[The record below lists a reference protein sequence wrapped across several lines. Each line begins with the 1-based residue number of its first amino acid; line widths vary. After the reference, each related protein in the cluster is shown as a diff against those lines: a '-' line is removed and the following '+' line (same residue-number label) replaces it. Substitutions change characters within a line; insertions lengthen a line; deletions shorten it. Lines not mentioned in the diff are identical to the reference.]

1 MVVAMMLVAAP
12 APAQGILHLSVPANT
27 PGSTPIYVAGS
38 FNNWNPGDA
47 AFTLTKQAD
56 GSYAITLP
64 AAVKGKVEFKF
75 TLGSWDKV
83 EVDSS
88 GRDVPNRSFTF
99 PDTGT
104 ATYNGTVASW
114 RDGSPRPTPAHS
126 ARASVAVL
134 DTAFV
139 MPELGRTR
147 RVWIYLP
154 PGYATSDRR
163 YAVLYMHDG
172 QNVFDAAT
180 SFAGEWGVDETLDR
194 LRGLGDSGAIVV
206 AVDNGSSLHPLS
218 PSPSGRG
225 GTAGT
230 NTRMD
235 EYDPWVN
242 PKYGGGEGDK
252 YVDFLAHTL
261 KPYIDAHYRTQGDRA
276 HTGVAGS
283 SMGGLISLYAA
294 LKYPDVFG
302 RVGVFSPAFWVAPA
316 IFDYARHAHALPGT
330 RIYMVM
336 GGKEGDTP
344 DVYVRDARLMADT
357 LRAAGFDSGGSA
369 VISLVK
375 PDGTHSEGFW
385 QREFPAAYEW
395 LFQSSPLSRRERG
408 SGGEAAT
415 WTHGATCY
423 EVFVR
428 SFYDSNGD
436 GVGDL
441 NGLTQKLDYI
451 KGLGASCIWLMPIM
465 VSPSYHGYD
474 VADYYK
480 VEPAYGTNADF
491 KRLVAAAHARG
502 IAVLIDMVLNH
513 TSNENPW
520 FKAALTDTASP
531 YRSWYRFS
539 PTDLGRGPWGSPAWH
554 KSPVRDEY
562 YYGIF
567 WSGMPDLNYDT
578 PAVEQETEKIADYW
592 LRDMGVDGFRL
603 DAVPYLVEEGTCLMG
618 CPGTHMVLRAYSDH
632 LKSVKPDVYTVGE
645 VWSNIDAMLPYYP
658 DQLTSYFGFE
668 LADSL
673 VAAVRPHPLAP
684 SPSAPVS
691 PHPLAPSPF
700 GRGGTQNLLS
710 GFLRLQD
717 TLPPYRFSPFL
728 SNHDGTRVMTLLGN
742 DIARAKQ
749 AATLLLTLPGLP
761 FVYYGEEIGMTG
773 DKPDERLRTPMQWA
787 PRTGVG
793 FTTGKE
799 WEVPQGDSLT
809 RTVALEDRDPRSL
822 LNLYR
827 RLIHLRKANEALA
840 TGRLVPLS
848 TASSHVAAYLRKT
861 AGRAVVVVTNLSDSA
876 VAGVTIS
883 SADSVLPRGRYVVK
897 NLLGGRTAAALSV
910 GADGKIQGY
919 VPRSSLGPRESL
931 VLDLSFPFSK

>member
-1 MVVAMMLVAAP
+1 MTRGWNLHVSLVALAT
-12 APAQGILHLSVPANT
+12 ASATAQGTLHLSVPANT
-27 PGSTPIYVAGS
+27 PGSAPIYVAGS
-38 FNNWNPGDA
+38 FNNWNPGDP

-56 GSYAITLP
+56 GSYAITVP
-64 AAVKGKVEFKF
+64 VAVKGKVEFKF

-88 GRDVPNRSFTF
+88 GKDVPNRSFTF
-99 PDTGT
+99 PDTGI
-104 ATYNGTVASW
+104 ATYNGTVAAW
-114 RDGSPRPTPAHS
+114 REGSPRPTPAHS
-126 ARASVAVL
+126 ASASVAVL

-154 PGYATSDRR
+154 PGYATSARR

-194 LRGLGDSGAIVV
+194 MYQLHRVFQDTSPQAPSGGFEPPIVV
-206 AVDNGSSLHPLS
+206 AVDNG
-218 PSPSGRG
+218 
-225 GTAGT
+225 GTH
-230 NTRMD
+230 RMA

-242 PKYGGGEGDK
+242 AKYGGGEGDK

-261 KPYIDAHYRTQGDRA
+261 KPYIDAHYRTLGDRA

-283 SMGGLISLYAA
+283 SMGGLISLYAV

-316 IFDYARHAHALPGT
+316 IFDYARHAHPIPGT

-344 DVYVRDARLMADT
+344 DVYVHDARLMADT

-369 VISLVK
+369 VINLVK
-375 PDGTHSEGFW
+375 ADGTHSEGFW

-395 LFQSSPLSRRERG
+395 LFQSTP
-408 SGGEAAT
+408 ADQPAKAPA

-436 GVGDL
+436 GIGDL

-451 KGLGASCIWLMPIM
+451 RGLGASCIWLMPIM

-480 VEPAYGTNADF
+480 VEPAYGTNDDF

-513 TSNENPW
+513 TSNENQW
-520 FKAALTDTASP
+520 FKAALADTASP
-531 YRSWYRFS
+531 YRIWYRFS
-539 PTDLGRGPWGSPAWH
+539 PTDLGRGPWGAPAWH
-554 KSPVRDEY
+554 KSPARDEY

-578 PAVEQETEKIADYW
+578 PAVLQETEKIADFW

-618 CPGTHMVLRAYSDH
+618 CPGTHLVLRAYADH
-632 LKSVKPDVYTVGE
+632 LKRVKPDVYTVGE

-673 VAAVRPHPLAP
+673 VSAVKTGFAFPLSRRERGPGEAKTP
-684 SPSAPVS
+684 GHGPGVS
-691 PHPLAPSPF
+691 LPD
-700 GRGGTQNLLS
+700 GRVAGVLS

-717 TLPPYRFSPFL
+717 TLPPYRYSPFL

-742 DIARAKQ
+742 DIPRAKQ

-799 WEVPQGDSLT
+799 WEAPQADSLT

-827 RLIHLRKANEALA
+827 KLIHLRKDNEAIA
-840 TGRLVPLS
+840 TGRLVPLTS
-848 TASSHVAAYLRKT
+848 TNPHVAAYVRQSRKP
-861 AGRAVVVVTNLSDSA
+861 VVVIANLSDSA
-876 VAGVTIS
+876 VTGFSIS
-883 SADSVLPRGRYVVK
+883 FAPDLLPRGRYMPR
-897 NLLGGRTAAALSV
+897 NLLGGPEGSVDARTDGSVRGLSL
-910 GADGKIQGY
+910 
-919 VPRSSLGPRESL
+919 PRLGPRESL
-931 VLDLSFPFSK
+931 VLELVRR

>member
-1 MVVAMMLVAAP
+1 
-12 APAQGILHLSVPANT
+12 
-27 PGSTPIYVAGS
+27 
-38 FNNWNPGDA
+38 
-47 AFTLTKQAD
+47 
-56 GSYAITLP
+56 
-64 AAVKGKVEFKF
+64 
-75 TLGSWDKV
+75 
-83 EVDSS
+83 
-88 GRDVPNRSFTF
+88 
-99 PDTGT
+99 
-104 ATYNGTVASW
+104 
-114 RDGSPRPTPAHS
+114 
-126 ARASVAVL
+126 
-134 DTAFV
+134 
-139 MPELGRTR
+139 
-147 RVWIYLP
+147 
-154 PGYATSDRR
+154 
-163 YAVLYMHDG
+163 
-172 QNVFDAAT
+172 
-180 SFAGEWGVDETLDR
+180 
-194 LRGLGDSGAIVV
+194 
-206 AVDNGSSLHPLS
+206 
-218 PSPSGRG
+218 
-225 GTAGT
+225 
-230 NTRMD
+230 
-235 EYDPWVN
+235 
-242 PKYGGGEGDK
+242 
-252 YVDFLAHTL
+252 
-261 KPYIDAHYRTQGDRA
+261 
-276 HTGVAGS
+276 
-283 SMGGLISLYAA
+283 
-294 LKYPDVFG
+294 
-302 RVGVFSPAFWVAPA
+302 
-316 IFDYARHAHALPGT
+316 
-330 RIYMVM
+330 VM

-344 DVYVRDARLMADT
+344 DVFVHDAQRMADT

-369 VISLVK
+369 VINLVK
-375 PDGTHSEGFW
+375 ADGTHSEGFW

-395 LFQSSPLSRRERG
+395 LFQGMP
-408 SGGEAAT
+408 ADHPATVAT

-436 GVGDL
+436 GIGDL

-480 VEPAYGTNADF
+480 VEPAYGTNDDF

-502 IAVLIDMVLNH
+502 LAVLIDMVLNH

-520 FKAALTDTASP
+520 FKAALADTASP
-531 YRSWYRFS
+531 YRAWYRFS
-539 PTDLGRGPWGSPAWH
+539 DKDLGTGPWGAPAWH

-578 PAVEQETEKIADYW
+578 PAVLQETEKIADFW

-618 CPGTHMVLRAYSDH
+618 CPGTHLVLRAYADH

-645 VWSNIDAMLPYYP
+645 VWANIDAMLPYYP

-673 VAAVRPHPLAP
+673 VTAVRTGLAFPLSRRERGPGGEA
-684 SPSAPVS
+684 VS
-691 PHPLAPSPF
+691 PPERSSGGGKTAGFLA
-700 GRGGTQNLLS
+700 

-717 TLPPYRFSPFL
+717 TLPPYRYSPFL

-742 DIARAKQ
+742 DIPRAKQ

-793 FTTGKE
+793 FTTAKE
-799 WEVPQGDSLT
+799 WEAPQGDSLT
-809 RTVALEDRDPRSL
+809 RTVALEDKEPGSL

-827 RLIHLRKANEALA
+827 RLIHLRKNNAALA

-848 TASSHVAAYLRKT
+848 TSSSHVAAYLRK
-861 AGRAVVVVTNLSDSA
+861 AVGRAVVVVANLSDSA
-876 VAGVTIS
+876 VAGGTIS
-883 SADSVLPRGRYVVK
+883 STDSVLPRGRYVVR
-897 NLLGGRTAAALSV
+897 NLLGGRSAAALSV
-910 GADGKIQGY
+910 GRDGKIQGY

-931 VLDLSFPFSK
+931 VLDVALLKSK